1 MTSGPAPESPG
12 ASAAPAATAPSRRS
26 LNIAVQLAGFA
37 IGIGLLWYCG
47 SLALR
52 PENRGQLQKLA
63 DAGPLAALALAG
75 LSLATL
81 LINGLLFWLGLAPV
95 QRLSV
100 RGVLATN
107 AVAMFLSYLPLKLS
121 VLFRLFIHTKR
132 DGVPLL
138 RVGAWFGAVAA
149 VMAAVLGPL
158 VLVSWLHPRVDAL
171 WIALAGAGV
180 LGASGMLLG
189 IARLLSDEGRWAWFE
204 RLAGRLP
211 GRLGTIAK
219 SRLLP
224 RAHEGVR
231 MCADPRCVG
240 ASVALRLMDAAV
252 HSARL
257 ALAAWVIGQPLTADQ
272 AVIAGSAF
280 FLIGVVA
287 PTGQL
292 GVREAG
298 TAGIMAALHSEGL
311 VVAVLMVSAAE
322 AAVVLLAAI
331 AGGAYLRLDRL
342 LGRR

>member
-1 MTSGPAPESPG
+1 MSPG
-12 ASAAPAATAPSRRS
+12 PGTPPTRRS
-26 LNIAVQLAGFA
+26 LNIGVQLLGFA
-37 IGIGLLWYCG
+37 VGIALLWYCG

-63 DAGPLAALALAG
+63 EAGPGPALALAA

-81 LINGLLFWLGLAPV
+81 LINGLLFWLGLRPV
-95 QRLSV
+95 QRLPV

-121 VLFRLFIHTKR
+121 VVFRLFIHTRR

-149 VMAAVLGPL
+149 IMAAVLGPL
-158 VLVSWLHPRVDAL
+158 VLVSTLHPRVDAL
-171 WIALAGAGV
+171 WIALALGGV
-180 LGASGMLLG
+180 LAAAGSLVL
-189 IARLLSDEGRWAWFE
+189 IARLLRDERRWAWFE

-211 GRLGTIAK
+211 GRLGTLVRD
-219 SRLLP
+219 RLLP

-231 MCADPRCVG
+231 MCADVRCVG
-240 ASVALRLMDAAV
+240 ASVALRLLDVGV
-252 HSARL
+252 HTARL
-257 ALAAWVIGQPLTADQ
+257 ALAASVIGEPLTADQ

-322 AAVVLLAAI
+322 AAVVLLAAV